1 MIGFLIMLAVQVSVA
16 DDFNQEQLEVREM
29 LASGKILSLDKILS
43 ALQKELPGYHLLK
56 VKLESKYDLPVYE
69 LDFVN
74 PGGEVLEIEVD
85 ASSGTI
91 IKQKIETD

>member
-29 LASGKILSLDKILS
+29 LASGKILSLDEILS
-43 ALQKELPGYHLLK
+43 ALQKELLGHHLLK
-56 VKLESKYDLPVYE
+56 VKLESKDDLPVYE
-69 LDFVN
+69 LDFVS